1 MPHSVY
7 LSCEA
12 PGLLLANG
20 RCLGS
25 LQPQGPHP
33 TRRVCL
39 QGEAFLQFFPFSQ
52 AAMPSCLRF
61 FPAPRDRPSR
71 AAAALLDGLRA
82 YV

>member
-25 LQPQGPHP
+25 LQPKARIPPGACACSG
-33 TRRVCL
+33 R
-39 QGEAFLQFFPFSQ
+39 PFSNFSPSARPLCP
-52 AAMPSCLRF
+52 AACGF
-61 FPAPRDRPSR
+61 FPAPRERPSR